1 MCRKQEEL
9 SSACE
14 VSLCSQ
20 DPGLESTIEGP
31 TERLAF
37 GVRGKDKSKLKNYPD
52 LEYGYIDRPLGLWFF
67 VLFFFVVFFF
77 KAVCCAQLIW
87 KISYIHSFF
96 IKY

>member
-9 SSACE
+9 SYLPVKC
-14 VSLCSQ
+14 LCSQ
-20 DPGLESTIEGP
+20 DPGLESTIQGA

-37 GVRGKDKSKLKNYPD
+37 GVRGKDKSKLKTYPD
-52 LEYGYIDRPLGLWFF
+52 LEYGYIDRPLG
-67 VLFFFVVFFF
+67 VRFFFCL